1 MKTDRKSAK
10 DHHLRAYNRET
21 SGFFRIVLLKYFP
34 EIKKHAAM
42 KLFFTLLITLF
53 FSVVMAQQVFDPEQ
67 NLRELGNLSP
77 YSAGAVAFDNRY
89 EGIQGTPFLFE
100 DWRIGSIKFAK
111 QDTFG
116 TPVKLNVD
124 LITQVVT
131 VLLRNGSVGE
141 MSATYIRELKVS
153 DPATK
158 ASRQFIVAREGDIE
172 GIRSVRLKFYEI
184 LHKGEFTFLKL
195 VEKKFKK
202 ADFQGAYSA
211 DRRYDEFLTQES
223 YWLQIPGKPFEKVN
237 LKRKDIEKALAG
249 YETQM
254 AEITKKNKLN
264 LNQEKDIVQ
273 LLSQLE
279 KK

>member
-1 MKTDRKSAK
+1 
-10 DHHLRAYNRET
+10 
-21 SGFFRIVLLKYFP
+21 
-34 EIKKHAAM
+34 M
-42 KLFFTLLITLF
+42 KLFFTFLITLF

-67 NLRELGNLSP
+67 NLRDLGNLSP

-100 DWRIGSIKFAK
+100 DWRMGSIKFVK

-124 LITQVVT
+124 LITQVVA
-131 VLLRNGSVGE
+131 VLLRDGSVGE

-153 DPATK
+153 NPAAK
-158 ASRQFIVAREGDIE
+158 SSKHFLVAREGDIE

-223 YWLQIPGKPFEKVN
+223 YWLQIPGKSFEKVN
-237 LKRKDIEKALAG
+237 LKRKDIEKALTG
-249 YETQM
+249 YEDRISGI
-254 AEITKKNKLN
+254 AKKNKLS
-264 LNQEKDIVQ
+264 LNQEEDIARLLGLLENKDND
-273 LLSQLE
+273 
-279 KK
+279 